1 MLENGEVYTLMEI
14 NCFIKIDK
22 KGPIFG
28 SQVKSVH
35 DILFERV
42 PCLILA
48 SYRTTA
54 RAVKRYKIKGK
65 LPIPGD
71 EGVKMGHSPL
81 VQLEEIPQLNEGIH
95 EHIEKVESKKD
106 LAKGIIAIAK
116 QRNEQQGVDAPVLV
130 PSQRT
135 LKKYNLKASSQ
146 PGVSLTKL
154 SGTCPQGIHQQMVAM
169 SLWNMVS
176 HIIALG
182 MMHFIPGKFEHP
194 KLLSPGASINKNVVS
209 LCQFVH

>member
-1 MLENGEVYTLMEI
+1 MPENGEVYTLMEI
-14 NCFIKIDK
+14 ICFIKIDK
-22 KGPIFG
+22 KSPIFG

-35 DILFERV
+35 DMLFERV
-42 PCLILA
+42 PHLILA

-65 LPIPGD
+65 LPILGD
-71 EGVKMGHSPL
+71 EEMGHSPL

-95 EHIEKVESKKD
+95 EHIGKVESKKD

-130 PSQRT
+130 PSQHT

-146 PGVSLTKL
+146 PFLVLVLKAYINRWWL
-154 SGTCPQGIHQQMVAM
+154 CHFGI
-169 SLWNMVS
+169 WNPISM
-176 HIIALG
+176 HLG
-182 MMHFIPGKFEHP
+182 
-194 KLLSPGASINKNVVS
+194 
-209 LCQFVH
+209 